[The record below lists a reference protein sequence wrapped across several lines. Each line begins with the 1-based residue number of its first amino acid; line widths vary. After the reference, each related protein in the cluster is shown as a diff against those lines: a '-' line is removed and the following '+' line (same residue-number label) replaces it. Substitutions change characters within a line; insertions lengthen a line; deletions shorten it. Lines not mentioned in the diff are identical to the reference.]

1 MGHGQ
6 MQFNKEGTE
15 DGDALKNSFS
25 RGLHKILLVFRA
37 IRWVFLKIK
46 RRWSVKVLLC

>member
-6 MQFNKEGTE
+6 TQFNKEGTE

-46 RRWSVKVLLC
+46 RRWSVKVLFC